1 MTRRDFLYRA
11 TAATAPLFTPR
22 LSLADVPHTAA
33 IDAHSFHDTRRYAEL
48 PISRVAYIERGHGPV
63 ALFVHGYPLNGYQ
76 WRGALDR
83 LQNHRRCIAPD
94 MMALGYTV
102 TPANQPVTPETQVQM
117 LAALLDSLHIQ
128 SVDLVANDSGGMIS
142 QLFIASYPERVRTL
156 LITNCDVDTDSPPPP
171 FVPLIDLADKH
182 ALVDRFLAPQV
193 ADKALA
199 RSSKG
204 LGGAYTWPDRLTE
217 ETIDIYLRPLVDD
230 PDSKAKLEEY
240 TSSLRA
246 NPLPPARDVLCS
258 WRGPARIVWGMKDT
272 FFDPKSADWLD
283 KNLPGSR
290 GIRRLEE
297 ANLFFPEEMPDVI
310 AEEAIA
316 LWKNSHA

>member
-48 PISRVAYIERGHGPV
+48 PISRVAYIERGHGPL

-156 LITNCDVDTDSPPPP
+156 LITNCDVDTDSPPRP
-171 FVPLIDLADKH
+171 
-182 ALVDRFLAPQV
+182 
-193 ADKALA
+193 
-199 RSSKG
+199 RSF
-204 LGGAYTWPDRLTE
+204 R
-217 ETIDIYLRPLVDD
+217 
-230 PDSKAKLEEY
+230 
-240 TSSLRA
+240 
-246 NPLPPARDVLCS
+246 
-258 WRGPARIVWGMKDT
+258 
-272 FFDPKSADWLD
+272 
-283 KNLPGSR
+283 
-290 GIRRLEE
+290 
-297 ANLFFPEEMPDVI
+297 
-310 AEEAIA
+310 
-316 LWKNSHA
+316 

>member
-1 MTRRDFLYRA
+1 
-11 TAATAPLFTPR
+11 
-22 LSLADVPHTAA
+22 
-33 IDAHSFHDTRRYAEL
+33 
-48 PISRVAYIERGHGPV
+48 
-63 ALFVHGYPLNGYQ
+63 
-76 WRGALDR
+76 
-83 LQNHRRCIAPD
+83 
-94 MMALGYTV
+94 MA
-102 TPANQPVTPETQVQM
+102 N
-117 LAALLDSLHIQ
+117 
-128 SVDLVANDSGGMIS
+128 
-142 QLFIASYPERVRTL
+142 
-156 LITNCDVDTDSPPPP
+156 
-171 FVPLIDLADKH
+171 

-199 RSSKG
+199 RSPRG

-246 NPLPPARDVLCS
+246 NPLPPARDALCR
-258 WRGPARIVWGMKDT
+258 WRGPARIVWGMKDP
-272 FFDPKSADWLD
+272 FFDTKSADWLD

-310 AEEAIA
+310 AEEAIV
-316 LWKNSHA
+316 LWKNGHA